1 MLTTSTKPP
10 RAAWACAKRE
20 RSCTQ
25 QIRSVQH
32 RSLRIIFH
40 RAKYKK
46 CTRKRTYL
54 ARMRVGTR
62 AHLEQTLGTRT
73 SGAHAGERDAR
84 APSGCSGRIAPEC
97 ARIVSSEPQRGQD
110 ARAPFEFMGARL
122 RRACERGYASSAQAG
137 RDARASSGCSGRIAP
152 GCARLRRACKR
163 GCTSGA
169 HVNRDT
175 TAQPAS
181 LRRVNL

>member
-97 ARIVSSEPQRGQD
+97 ARIVSSEPQRGRD
-110 ARAPFEFMGARL
+110 ARAP
-122 RRACERGYASSAQAG
+122 RGGLTRAG
-137 RDARASSGCSGRIAP
+137 RPCAVQVH

-163 GCTSGA
+163 
-169 HVNRDT
+169 
-175 TAQPAS
+175 AS
-181 LRRVNL
+181 RPRSVRV

>member
-1 MLTTSTKPP
+1 MQASETPALRPGVAVALRLSARASCP
-10 RAAWACAKRE
+10 RSRNAGGTPALPGEASRGRDAHAPFK
-20 RSCTQ
+20 
-25 QIRSVQH
+25 
-32 RSLRIIFH
+32 FMGA
-40 RAKYKK
+40 RA
-46 CTRKRTYL
+46 
-54 ARMRVGTR
+54 
-62 AHLEQTLGTRT
+62 
-73 SGAHAGERDAR
+73 SGAHASERAAR
-84 APSGCSGRIAPEC
+84 APSGCSSRIAPGC

>member
-1 MLTTSTKPP
+1 MQASETPALRPGVAVALRLSARASCP
-10 RAAWACAKRE
+10 RSRNAGGTPALPGEASRGRDAHAPFK
-20 RSCTQ
+20 
-25 QIRSVQH
+25 
-32 RSLRIIFH
+32 FMGA
-40 RAKYKK
+40 RA
-46 CTRKRTYL
+46 
-54 ARMRVGTR
+54 
-62 AHLEQTLGTRT
+62 
-73 SGAHAGERDAR
+73 SGAHASERAAR
-84 APSGCSGRIAPEC
+84 APSGCSSRIAPGC

-181 LRRVNL
+181 LRRVNLSENHATTH